1 VKLLTAGEPLPDANP
16 LAAYKTTLRQHYD
29 AGVRAAEGAGAFDT
43 LFFTADGRLAEG
55 GRSTLFARIEGRW
68 WTPPVADGALPGVM
82 REVLLEDPA
91 WQAAERTLRREDLQ
105 AAQALVVCNALRG
118 ALPAQLQLQRRAHEV
133 SAA

>member
-1 VKLLTAGEPLPDANP
+1 MKLLIADERLPDANP
-16 LAAYKTTLRQHYD
+16 LAAHKTTLRRHYD
-29 AGVRAAEGAGAFDT
+29 AGVRAAESAGAFDS

-55 GRSTLFARIEGRW
+55 GRSTLFARIDGRW
-68 WTPPVADGALPGVM
+68 WTPPLDDGALPGVM

-91 WQAAERTLRREDLQ
+91 WRAAERTLRREDLQ

-118 ALPAQLQLQRRAHEV
+118 ALPAQLQLQAHEV

>member
-1 VKLLTAGEPLPDANP
+1 
-16 LAAYKTTLRQHYD
+16 
-29 AGVRAAEGAGAFDT
+29 
-43 LFFTADGRLAEG
+43 
-55 GRSTLFARIEGRW
+55 
-68 WTPPVADGALPGVM
+68 M

-118 ALPAQLQLQRRAHEV
+118 ALPAQLARHAHEA